1 MAEGSRFEG
10 NDFQEVLDKINPG
23 DDDDDNDDDKTPVIP
38 KRFRLKQSGDE
49 TTDFIPTRLTPP
61 RSSST
66 PSPNQEIEMQTIQH
80 EQSGLPSYDETNP
93 LLSVTDEEIQRRLDA
108 LREPQLRGSLT
119 QQKLIQVFNRLSEE
133 DKKNT
138 NRKSEKFYQKKDIPM
153 LMLTAW

>member
-1 MAEGSRFEG
+1 M
-10 NDFQEVLDKINPG
+10 
-23 DDDDDNDDDKTPVIP
+23 
-38 KRFRLKQSGDE
+38 
-49 TTDFIPTRLTPP
+49 
-61 RSSST
+61 
-66 PSPNQEIEMQTIQH
+66 
-80 EQSGLPSYDETNP
+80 
-93 LLSVTDEEIQRRLDA
+93 TDEEIQRRLDA

>member
-1 MAEGSRFEG
+1 MSTTLRVEKYIAMAEGSRFEG

-93 LLSVTDEEIQRRLDA
+93 
-108 LREPQLRGSLT
+108 
-119 QQKLIQVFNRLSEE
+119 
-133 DKKNT
+133 
-138 NRKSEKFYQKKDIPM
+138 
-153 LMLTAW
+153 